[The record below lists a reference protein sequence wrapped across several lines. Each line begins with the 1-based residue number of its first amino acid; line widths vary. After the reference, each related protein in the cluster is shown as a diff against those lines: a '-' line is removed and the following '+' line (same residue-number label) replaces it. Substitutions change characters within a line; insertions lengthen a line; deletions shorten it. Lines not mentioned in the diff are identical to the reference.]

1 MEFHSI
7 KQAVAK
13 KFEGF
18 KGLDLYVVDVDKN
31 TLWEMYLGSFPEGTN
46 PMFRER
52 TEHDCNCC
60 KNYIRDVGNVVA
72 INKDGSFES
81 IWDIDVGG
89 YYQVVADALST
100 LVKSRPIA
108 NVFLRVEATAGVDKN
123 FEQTDGKV
131 KQWNHFFSKIPS
143 KFLVSKKDL
152 GTKLGEARSSKDVFL
167 RALTELTTDSI
178 DTVLELIDQNSLYR
192 GQEHKATVTA
202 FGKLKKQFDKL
213 NTAQEKDVFC
223 WNHVQAASS
232 KAILHVRNSVIGS
245 LLVDLSEGKELE
257 YAVKSFEVKVA
268 PTNYKRPTGL
278 ATKSM
283 ITDAQKTIEELGLMA
298 SLNRRF
304 ATLDDIT
311 INNIL
316 YANSN
321 AKTIIEG
328 GNVFETLASKTSD
341 NVKSFDKVE
350 EVQIEKFLKD
360 ILPKANAIE
369 VMFENSHANNL
380 VSLIAPVDCIS
391 KPLFKWDNRFSWS
404 YTGEVTDSIKE
415 RVKQAGG
422 TVDAEWCN
430 RLAWDYTD
438 DLDLYMIEPDGAKIY
453 FGNRRTVSNCGGM
466 LDVDANGADGVRNDP
481 AENIFYKTLNKL
493 KPGKYQLGVHNYNRR
508 SAGKGFTMQVE
519 FGGQTTNIGYDKIVK
534 QDERII
540 VAEFEYSKANGLK
553 IVKSLPSSQTQREVW
568 NLSTQM
574 FHKVSVV
581 MLSPN
586 HWDDNVV
593 GNKHYFFMLEGCLN
607 DGQARPFFNEFLTD
621 ELSKHRK
628 VLEMVGSKMK
638 TDESINQLSGL
649 GFSST
654 NRSSILVRVSG
665 SFNRVIRVV
674 F

>member
-1 MEFHSI
+1 MEFISI

-18 KGLDLYVVDVDKN
+18 KDLDLYVVDVDKN

-46 PMFRER
+46 PIFRER

-81 IWDIDVGG
+81 IWDINIGG
-89 YYQVVADALST
+89 GYQVVADALSA
-100 LVKSRPIA
+100 LVKSRPIN
-108 NVFLRVEATAGVDKN
+108 NVFLSVEATAGVDKN
-123 FEQTDGKV
+123 FEQKEDGKV

-143 KFLVSKKDL
+143 KFLVDGKDL
-152 GTKLGEARSSKDVFL
+152 GTKLGSIRSSKDVFL
-167 RALTELTTDSI
+167 RALTEIPMDSV
-178 DTVLELIDQNSLYR
+178 DTVLELIAQNSLYR
-192 GQEHKATVTA
+192 GEEHKFVVES
-202 FGKLKKQFDKL
+202 FSKLKKQFDKL
-213 NTAQEKDVFC
+213 KTDHDKEVFC
-223 WNHVQAASS
+223 WKHHTTA
-232 KAILHVRNSVIGS
+232 KAIQHIRNSSIGT

-257 YAVKSFEVKVA
+257 YAVKAYEVVVA
-268 PTNYKRPTGL
+268 PTNYKRPTAL
-278 ATKSM
+278 VTKSM
-283 ITDAQKTIEELGLMA
+283 IADAQKTIEELGLMA

-369 VMFENSHANNL
+369 VMFENNHANNL

-438 DLDLYMIEPDGAKIY
+438 DLDLYMIEPNGTKIY
-453 FGNRRTVSNCGGM
+453 FGNRRTVSYCGGM
-466 LDVDANGADGVRNDP
+466 LDVDANGTDGIRNDP
-481 AENIFYKTLNKL
+481 AENIFYKTLNNL
-493 KPGKYQLGVHNYNRR
+493 KPGKYQLGVHNFNRR

-607 DGQARPFFNEFLTD
+607 DGQARGFYNEFLTE

-654 NRSSILVRVSG
+654 NRNSILVRVSG

>member
-1 MEFHSI
+1 MEFVSI

-46 PMFRER
+46 PIFRER
-52 TEHDCNCC
+52 TQHDCNCC

-100 LVKSRPIA
+100 LVKSRPIN
-108 NVFLRVEATAGVDKN
+108 NVFLRVESTAGVDKN
-123 FEQTDGKV
+123 FEDTPNGV
-131 KQWNHFFSKIPS
+131 KQWNHFYSKIPS
-143 KFLVSKKDL
+143 KFLVSKKDI
-152 GTKLGEARSSKDVFL
+152 GTKLGEFRSSKDVFL

-192 GQEHKATVTA
+192 GEEHKATVAA

-213 NTAQEKDVFC
+213 NTAQDKDVFC

-245 LLVDLSEGKELE
+245 LLVDLSEGRELE
-257 YAVKSFEVKVA
+257 YAVKAFEVKVA
-268 PTNYKRPTGL
+268 PTNYKRPTAL
-278 ATKSM
+278 VTKSM
-283 ITDAQKTIEELGLMA
+283 VTNAQKTIEDLGLMSA
-298 SLNRRF
+298 LDRRF

-316 YANSN
+316 YANSD

-328 GNVFETLASKTSD
+328 GNVFDNLASKVST

-350 EVQIEKFLKD
+350 EVGIEKFLKD
-360 ILPKANAIE
+360 VLPKATAIE

-422 TVDAEWCN
+422 TVDAEFCN
-430 RLAWDYTD
+430 RLAWNYTD
-438 DLDLYMIEPDGAKIY
+438 DLDLYMIEPNGTKIY
-453 FGNRRTVSNCGGM
+453 FSNRRQLSYCGGM

-481 AENIFYKTLNKL
+481 AENIFYKKISNMQ
-493 KPGKYQLGVHNYNRR
+493 PGKYQLGVHNYNRR
-508 SAGKGFTMQVE
+508 SAGKGFTIQIEMN
-519 FGGQTTNIGYDKIVK
+519 GQTTNIEYDKIVK

-540 VAEFEYSKANGLK
+540 VVEYEYSKKDGLK
-553 IVKSLPSSQTQREVW
+553 IVKSLPSSQTQRELW
-568 NLSTQM
+568 NLSTQQ

-586 HWDDNVV
+586 YWDDKAV

-607 DGQARPFFNEFLTD
+607 DGKARGFYNEFLTD

>member
-1 MEFHSI
+1 MEFISI

-18 KGLDLYVVDVDKN
+18 KDLDLYVVDVDKDALWN
-31 TLWEMYLGSFPEGTN
+31 TYLGSFPEGTN
-46 PMFRER
+46 PMFRKR

-60 KNYIRDVGNVVA
+60 KRYIRAIGNVVA
-72 INKDGSFES
+72 INKDGSLES
-81 IWDIDVGG
+81 IWDINIGG
-89 YYQVVADALST
+89 GYQVVADALSA
-100 LVKSRPIA
+100 LVKSRPIN
-108 NVFLRVEATAGVDKN
+108 NVFLSVEATAGVDKN
-123 FEQTDGKV
+123 FEQKEDGKV

-143 KFLVSKKDL
+143 KFLVDGKDL
-152 GTKLGEARSSKDVFL
+152 GTKLGSIRSSKDVFL
-167 RALTELTTDSI
+167 RALTEIPMDSV
-178 DTVLELIDQNSLYR
+178 DTVLELIAQNSLYR
-192 GQEHKATVTA
+192 GEEHKFVVES
-202 FGKLKKQFDKL
+202 FSKLKKQFDKL
-213 NTAQEKDVFC
+213 KTDHDKEVFC
-223 WNHVQAASS
+223 WKHHTTA
-232 KAILHVRNSVIGS
+232 KAIQHIRNSSIGT

-257 YAVKSFEVKVA
+257 YAVKAYEVVVA
-268 PTNYKRPTGL
+268 PTNYKRPTAL
-278 ATKSM
+278 VTKSM
-283 ITDAQKTIEELGLMA
+283 IADAQKTIEELGLMA

-316 YANSN
+316 HANSN

-369 VMFENSHANNL
+369 VMFENNHANNL

-438 DLDLYMIEPDGAKIY
+438 DLDLYMIEPNGTKIY
-453 FGNRRTVSNCGGM
+453 FGNRRTVSYCGGM
-466 LDVDANGADGVRNDP
+466 LDVDANGTDGIRNDP
-481 AENIFYKTLNKL
+481 AENIFYKTLNNL
-493 KPGKYQLGVHNYNRR
+493 KPGKYQLGVHNFNRR

-607 DGQARPFFNEFLTD
+607 DGQARGFYNEFLTE

-654 NRSSILVRVSG
+654 NRNSILVRVSG